1 MRRNKKKIAVNKE
14 KKKSLPI
21 RLNFLFLVAFLIFTW
36 IIVELGIKQI
46 VQGDDYKNAANKQEE
61 SDVSTAVPRGKIYD
75 RNLNPIVTN
84 KALNAITYTRSA
96 STTQAQRLKIAK
108 KLSGMIKVSTKKVT
122 ERDKKDYWMLTRPDE
137 AKKLITAEE
146 NQKAEDKKLSDD
158 DLYQLQLKRITDKQL
173 NELTSKD
180 MQILA
185 IKRQMDS
192 GYSLTPQYIK
202 NEGVSAKEMAVVSE
216 HLDELPG
223 VDVTSDWERS
233 YPNKGLLKSV
243 LGSVSSSNEG
253 LPSNLLEH
261 YLSLGYSRN
270 DRVGKSYL
278 EYQYENL
285 LQSQK
290 EKVRNVTDSS
300 GNVTDT
306 ETVSKGKAGDD
317 LVLTIDTELQKDV
330 EKIIEKNLRA
340 AKARPS
346 TQLLDRA
353 FVVMMDPRNGEV
365 LTMAGK
371 QIKQV
376 DGKYKI
382 DDYALGTMT
391 SSYNMGSA
399 VKGATLLTGYQT
411 GAIKIGNIFTDEV
424 LNIKGSPPKKSVS
437 VMGPINDLT
446 ALERSSNVYMFKTA
460 IAIGKGK
467 YISGHSL
474 PLDYS
479 AFDKFRY
486 YFSEFG
492 LGVKTG
498 IDLPNE
504 ATGYVGTKRQSGFLL
519 DFAIGQ
525 YDTYTPLQMAQYVST
540 IANGGYRM
548 KPQVVKE
555 VRKPSKKGI
564 GAVVESVNPEVMNRL
579 DMTESE
585 IKRVQQGFKLV
596 MNGAQGTARANFA
609 NKSYN
614 PAGKT
619 GTAQAF
625 YDGSIKSRTGAYT
638 YNTTLVAYAP
648 ADHPEVAISVVVP
661 WAYEDYNDRYSITN
675 DIGEAAL
682 DKYFELK
689 KKQEDNNT
697 KQKNEDKIQEDAE
710 NGNTNN

>member
-216 HLDELPG
+216 HLDELLG

-285 LQSQK
+285 LQGQK

-625 YDGSIKSRTGAYT
+625 YDGPIKSRTGAYT

>member
-21 RLNFLFLVAFLIFTW
+21 RLNFLFLAAFLIFTW

-146 NQKAEDKKLSDD
+146 KQKAEDKKLSDD

-285 LQSQK
+285 LQGQK

-371 QIKQV
+371 QIKQAG
-376 DGKYKI
+376 GKYKI

-579 DMTESE
+579 DMTENE

-609 NKSYN
+609 NKSYH

-625 YDGSIKSRTGAYT
+625 YDGPIKSRTGAST

-661 WAYEDYNDRYSITN
+661 WAYENYNDRYSITN

-710 NGNTNN
+710 NGNTNH

>member
-108 KLSGMIKVSTKKVT
+108 KLAGMIKVSTKKVT

-285 LQSQK
+285 LQGQK

-625 YDGSIKSRTGAYT
+625 YDGPIKSRTGAYT

>member
-1 MRRNKKKIAVNKE
+1 M
-14 KKKSLPI
+14 
-21 RLNFLFLVAFLIFTW
+21 
-36 IIVELGIKQI
+36 
-46 VQGDDYKNAANKQEE
+46 
-61 SDVSTAVPRGKIYD
+61 
-75 RNLNPIVTN
+75 
-84 KALNAITYTRSA
+84 
-96 STTQAQRLKIAK
+96 
-108 KLSGMIKVSTKKVT
+108 
-122 ERDKKDYWMLTRPDE
+122 
-137 AKKLITAEE
+137 
-146 NQKAEDKKLSDD
+146 
-158 DLYQLQLKRITDKQL
+158 
-173 NELTSKD
+173 
-180 MQILA
+180 
-185 IKRQMDS
+185 
-192 GYSLTPQYIK
+192 
-202 NEGVSAKEMAVVSE
+202 
-216 HLDELPG
+216 
-223 VDVTSDWERS
+223 
-233 YPNKGLLKSV
+233 
-243 LGSVSSSNEG
+243 
-253 LPSNLLEH
+253 
-261 YLSLGYSRN
+261 SLGYSRN

-285 LQSQK
+285 LQGQK

-371 QIKQV
+371 QIKQAG
-376 DGKYKI
+376 GKYKI

-424 LNIKGSPPKKSVS
+424 LNIKDSPPKKSVS

-467 YISGHSL
+467 YISGHPL

-555 VRKPSKKGI
+555 VRKPSKKVSGPSLNLLI
-564 GAVVESVNPEVMNRL
+564 R
-579 DMTESE
+579 
-585 IKRVQQGFKLV
+585 K
-596 MNGAQGTARANFA
+596 
-609 NKSYN
+609 
-614 PAGKT
+614 
-619 GTAQAF
+619 
-625 YDGSIKSRTGAYT
+625 
-638 YNTTLVAYAP
+638 
-648 ADHPEVAISVVVP
+648 
-661 WAYEDYNDRYSITN
+661 
-675 DIGEAAL
+675 
-682 DKYFELK
+682 
-689 KKQEDNNT
+689 
-697 KQKNEDKIQEDAE
+697 
-710 NGNTNN
+710 

>member
-108 KLSGMIKVSTKKVT
+108 KLAGMIKVSTKKVT

-285 LQSQK
+285 LQGQK

-467 YISGHSL
+467 YILGHSL

-625 YDGSIKSRTGAYT
+625 YDGPIKSRTGAYT

>member
-285 LQSQK
+285 LQGQK

-625 YDGSIKSRTGAYT
+625 YDGPIKSRTGAYT